1 MRNLHSL
8 SQKIS
13 ALRTCASRACV
24 VGAALTVLAVPALAT
39 PQASRDKC
47 SNLQMTFSMPNASIT
62 SAQTVLTGT
71 FNPTDPGPRGVPVT
85 GLPTFCRVIGVSAP
99 ASDSQIGFEVWMPAT
114 GWNGK
119 FQAVGNHNLGGVY
132 YYGDMGLELKKNF
145 AVASTDTGHVGNG
158 GEWGAGHPE
167 KAKDFGWRGVHEMT
181 VAAKAIV
188 AAYYGSN
195 PRFSYF
201 NGCSTGGREGLKEA
215 QKFPNDYDGIISGS
229 AMNHWTHSH
238 IEHIWTAQSF
248 LQEGANGDHY
258 IPPSKYPL
266 IINAALTQCRT
277 SNSEYES
284 DGFLRNP
291 SRCSWNPKTLV
302 CKAGQ
307 DPSSCITTA
316 QAEALE
322 NIYSPLR
329 NPRTKQEIYPASAIT
344 SEPPNPQGLTSG
356 PAEKYLQWLVFN
368 NPNWDYRMLN
378 FDSDVKFVDDADANG
393 PQINAIDP
401 DLRGFKQHHG
411 KLIEYHGWVDPGFTP
426 EFAVEYYESVVRAM
440 GKHGEAQGD
449 AEALNDTEG
458 FYRLFMVPGMG
469 HCSGGPGPNAFG
481 GLAQPEVPMDAQHD
495 LLSALEEWVEHG
507 SAPTQMIATKYVN
520 DDPKQGIAM
529 QRPLCP
535 YPQEA
540 HYKGQ
545 GNPAQAASFECVTET
560 RNLKPWSV
568 SRLSK

>member
-1 MRNLHSL
+1 MRNFRRVSG
-8 SQKIS
+8 KMS
-13 ALRTCASRACV
+13 ALTTSVLRTCAV
-24 VGAALTVLAVPALAT
+24 AAAFATVLVVPALAAA
-39 PQASRDKC
+39 QASPDKC
-47 SNLQMTFSMPNASIT
+47 SNLKMAFPLANTSIT
-62 SAQTVLTGT
+62 SSQTVPAGT
-71 FNPTDPGPRGVPVT
+71 FNPADPGPRATPVT

-99 ASDSQIGFEVWMPAT
+99 SSDSQIGFEVWMPAT

-167 KAKDFGWRGVHEMT
+167 KVKDFGWRGVHEMT
-181 VAAKAIV
+181 VAAKAVV

-195 PRFSYF
+195 PRYSYF

-238 IEHIWTAQSF
+238 IEHIWTAQAF

-266 IINAALTQCRT
+266 IINAALAYCKASDT
-277 SNSEYES
+277 EYES

-291 SRCSWNPKTLV
+291 SRCDWKPKTLV

-307 DPSSCITTA
+307 DPNTCITAA

-322 NIYSPLR
+322 EIYTPLR
-329 NPRTKQEIYPASAIT
+329 NPRTKEEIYPASAIT
-344 SEPPNPQGLTSG
+344 SEPSNPQGLTSG
-356 PAEKYLQWLVFN
+356 PAAKYLQSIVFN
-368 NPNWDYRMLN
+368 KPNWEYRMLN
-378 FDSDVKFVDDADANG
+378 FDGDIKFIDDEDASG
-393 PQINAIDP
+393 PQINAIDS
-401 DLRGFKQHHG
+401 DLHGFQQHHS

-440 GKHGEAQGD
+440 GNNAQPVGD
-449 AEALNDTEG
+449 AQALKSTQE

-481 GLAQPEVPMDAQHD
+481 GLAQPGTPADAQHD
-495 LLSALEEWVEHG
+495 LLTALEQWVEHG
-507 SAPTQMIATKYVN
+507 VAPAQLVATKYTN

-535 YPQEA
+535 YPAEA
-540 HYKGQ
+540 HYKRQ
-545 GNPAQAASFECVTET
+545 GDPTQAASFECVVET
-560 RNLKPWSV
+560 RNLKPWNAT
-568 SRLSK
+568 R